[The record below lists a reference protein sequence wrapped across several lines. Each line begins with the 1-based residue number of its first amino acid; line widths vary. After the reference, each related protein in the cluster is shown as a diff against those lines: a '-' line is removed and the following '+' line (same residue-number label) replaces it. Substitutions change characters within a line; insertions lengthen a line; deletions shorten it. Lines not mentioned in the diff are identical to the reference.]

1 MSRRPR
7 NLLLKR
13 WRETISRQPAVEEV
27 LEDLGKGLLVF
38 SVGGWLFWQEI
49 SLFSSWQKIVI
60 IVGCCVGGLALLSLS
75 ENFMEKFSIP
85 NWFIVISAIIFC
97 LVGLE
102 RLFSREYDGAI
113 VGFSLGALAVCALLV
128 WYNSAA
134 YRPFVPYCYG
144 AIIGPLLFYQGFAKN
159 CLPAIG
165 FEEWEATGYI
175 LASVTGLF
183 LALEPL
189 AYLVSEAGH
198 DSSRAQTLT
207 STLLMPLTPFAGI
220 IVGFGFALLV
230 FASALLTMFF
240 GWWGLILSLLIL
252 GLIYYPLHLR

>member
-1 MSRRPR
+1 MARRPR
-7 NLLLKR
+7 NPLLKR
-13 WRETISRQPAVEEV
+13 WRETISRQPALEEV
-27 LEDLGKGLLVF
+27 LEDVGKGLLVF

-49 SLFSSWQKIVI
+49 PLFNTWQRIAL
-60 IVGCCVGGLALLSLS
+60 IVGCCLGGLALLSLS
-75 ENFMEKFSIP
+75 ENFMEKLSIP

-102 RLFSREYDGAI
+102 RLFSGEYDGAI

-165 FEEWEATGYI
+165 FEEWEATGYV
-175 LASVTGLF
+175 LASATGFF

-189 AYLVSEAGH
+189 AYLVSEVGP
-198 DSSRAQTLT
+198 DLSRVQTLT
-207 STLLMPLTPFAGI
+207 STLLMPLTPFAGM
-220 IVGFGFALLV
+220 IVGFGFAMLV
-230 FASALLTMFF
+230 FASAILTMFF
-240 GWWGLILSLLIL
+240 GWLGLIISLLIL
-252 GLIYYPLHLR
+252 GLSYYALHLR